1 MARGPSFHCTPAALL
16 SCNKKCPRSPPPP
29 SGQGTEGT
37 TERENAM
44 PVPDLSIP
52 VGRDGCSWRVTRL
65 DMGGARLVVDA
76 GTAVVVLDH
85 EDLQG
90 LIEELVDLVEV
101 AKIVRDTPPA
111 GRTVTEPERI
121 AREIGA

>member
-1 MARGPSFHCTPAALL
+1 
-16 SCNKKCPRSPPPP
+16 
-29 SGQGTEGT
+29 
-37 TERENAM
+37 M
-44 PVPDLSIP
+44 PVPEIAIC
-52 VGRDGCSWRVTRL
+52 VGRDGCGWSISRSP
-65 DMGGARLVVDA
+65 MGGARLAIDA

-111 GRTVTEPERI
+111 GRTVTEPESI

>member
-1 MARGPSFHCTPAALL
+1 MQQEMPSVPTTT
-16 SCNKKCPRSPPPP
+16 KRT
-29 SGQGTEGT
+29 GTEGT

-90 LIEELVDLVEV
+90 LIEELVDLVEA

-111 GRTVTEPERI
+111 GRTVTEPELI

>member
-1 MARGPSFHCTPAALL
+1 
-16 SCNKKCPRSPPPP
+16 
-29 SGQGTEGT
+29 
-37 TERENAM
+37 M

-52 VGRDGCSWRVTRL
+52 VGRDGCGWSISRSP
-65 DMGGARLVVDA
+65 MGGARLVIDA

-90 LIEELVDLVEV
+90 LIEELVDLVEA

>member
-1 MARGPSFHCTPAALL
+1 
-16 SCNKKCPRSPPPP
+16 
-29 SGQGTEGT
+29 
-37 TERENAM
+37 M
-44 PVPDLSIP
+44 PVPEIAIC
-52 VGRDGCSWRVTRL
+52 VGRDGCGWEVTRL

-111 GRTVTEPERI
+111 GRMMTEPERI

>member
-1 MARGPSFHCTPAALL
+1 
-16 SCNKKCPRSPPPP
+16 
-29 SGQGTEGT
+29 
-37 TERENAM
+37 M

-111 GRTVTEPERI
+111 GRMMTEPERI